1 MKSIGPMEHVKMS
14 LGHNKKRHEP
24 MVVSGSH
31 LFLYQPCTACLAPV
45 SVGRQTRTK
54 VALEYNDNYSASSC
68 PFVSRPQNSTAAAPM
83 RMVTKK
89 MVKIRLIATSR

>member
-31 LFLYQPCTACLAPV
+31 LFLYQPYTACPTRYFR
-45 SVGRQTRTK
+45 RQADPYK
-54 VALEYNDNYSASSC
+54 SCVVFIDNYSASS
-68 PFVSRPQNSTAAAPM
+68 
-83 RMVTKK
+83 
-89 MVKIRLIATSR
+89 